1 MRRSRGHPRSVYDAR
16 MDGIATAT
24 GAADERRH
32 SIAEAEPLAS
42 DDADRLRPGVAPA
55 GRHDAVGD
63 PLAPPSPDAVVAVWL
78 RHTAP
83 PEERARAREAALRAE
98 HAAEVAGLRAA
109 LRDMKGAHAAEIAR
123 LRAEHAAALR
133 RVVEVHRRAPDA
145 ARADAAR
152 PGEGAA
158 PRPVARS
165 PARRRW
171 IGRGLARLTRNG
183 GGDPARPWTR
193 LAAKPSIGAD
203 LIAAV
208 GALRPAG
215 AAALSRLRS
224 TVIPPSP

>member
-24 GAADERRH
+24 GVVDERRH
-32 SIAEAEPLAS
+32 SIAEAEPLSS

-78 RHTAP
+78 RHAAP

-109 LRDMKGAHAAEIAR
+109 LRDMEGAHAAEIAR
-123 LRAEHAAALR
+123 LRAEHAAVLR
-133 RVVEVHRRAPDA
+133 RVVEAHRRGPDPA
-145 ARADAAR
+145 C

-158 PRPVARS
+158 PKPMAPS

-171 IGRGLARLTRNG
+171 IGRRLARLTRTG

-193 LAAKPSIGAD
+193 LAARPFIGAE